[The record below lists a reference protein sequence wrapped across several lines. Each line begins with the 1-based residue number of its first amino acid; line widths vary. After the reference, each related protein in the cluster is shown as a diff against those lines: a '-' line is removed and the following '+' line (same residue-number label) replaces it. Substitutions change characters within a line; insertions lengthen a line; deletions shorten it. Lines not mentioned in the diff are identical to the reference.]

1 MKKYYSYIL
10 LILFFSGCATYKS
23 KYADDGDA
31 VDVANKKEVLHTFYL
46 IGDAG
51 LSPIG
56 DMNPVLKSFKRRLD
70 EADKN
75 STAIFLGDNIYPAG
89 FPDPKDST
97 VAYLTAKNHL
107 DAQLNTLTGFKGSKL
122 FIPGNHDWYTDGLQG
137 LKREQKYI
145 QKILDDKDAFLP
157 KNGCPIDV
165 VEVNDD
171 IAIIVLDTEWY
182 LTNWNKK
189 PGINDKCDIKSREK
203 FFLELEDA
211 IKDHREKTTI
221 IAMHHPMSSYGIHG
235 GQYSLRKQ
243 LYPKELPI
251 PLPVLGT
258 FINVLRKTTG
268 ASTEDLQN
276 KRYLELIKRVT
287 TLSQSSDKIVFA
299 SGHEHTLQYIEENN
313 IPQIVSGAGSK
324 EGSTRLLNG
333 SRFSTGRRGYATL
346 EVYKDG
352 SSRVRFY
359 GIDEK
364 GEEVFLFTSEV
375 LSPDAQEPDGVY
387 TNTFPDK
394 VKASVYSK
402 EAVDKTGFFK
412 AIWGDRYRK
421 YYGKEV
427 TAPVVLLDTLYG
439 GLTPVKKGGGHQSKS
454 LRLRDASGKEYV
466 MRALKKSAELYLQ
479 SMAFKDQYVLEDLQE
494 TYTQELLEDFY
505 TGSHPYAPFTV
516 GKLSD
521 AVGIYHTNPV
531 LYYVPKQK
539 ALGKYNDVFGDELYM
554 IEEHAGDGHG
564 DLKSFGYSNELK
576 SSDAMLENLRDD
588 EKYAVDAQAYIRAR
602 LFDMIIGDW
611 DRHVDQWRWAEF
623 KENKKVIYRP
633 VPRDRDQVF
642 SKMGD
647 GLLMGLA
654 TRIIPGLRLMEG
666 FKEEIRSVKGF
677 NSSPK
682 TYALDLALLSQ
693 TAKEEWMEQASF
705 LRENLDEKAIDEA
718 LKMFPEEVRDE
729 EGIGEIKKILL
740 ARASHIEETANEYFD
755 ILNKFATVIGTDK
768 DDWFEVTRLDDER
781 TEVKVYR
788 IIKGEKKRL
797 FFSKIFYRSITKE
810 IWIYGLD
817 DDDVFEVK
825 NEAGHKGMKVRIIG
839 GQNNDV
845 YTIENGKGVVV
856 YDYKSKK
863 NTFDKVEGAKVRL
876 TDDYGVNT
884 YDPLNIRS
892 STNQA
897 LPTIGFNP
905 DDGIKIGFMDTYTY
919 NGFRQN
925 PFTQQHTLKA
935 SYYFATSG
943 VELEYKG
950 ELANLFENWNLELKT
965 RFTTPNFAI
974 NFFGYG
980 NNTENNDDELG
991 MDYNRVRIQNFEVS
1005 PSLVWRS
1012 QMGAKF
1018 RTGISYET
1026 IEVEETDNRFINT
1039 FYQENGAETV
1049 NSFIGV
1055 HGEYTYENYD
1065 NTGFP
1070 TMGMAT
1076 AIEVGYKNNT
1086 NGDGKS
1092 FGYLVPS
1099 LSFNYKLIPNGRLV
1113 LATKWKGHLNIG
1125 NGYEFYQAASIGG
1138 IDGLRGFRNQR
1149 FTGKTAYYQ
1158 NTDIRYS
1165 LRRMKTRI
1173 LPTSMGLFAGFDYG
1187 KVWSPLIES
1196 NEWHTSYGGG
1206 FFINGSDIL
1215 SVNLALF
1222 NSVDGA
1228 RFTFGLGFAF

>member
-1 MKKYYSYIL
+1 MKKYYAYIL
-10 LILFFSGCATYKS
+10 LILFFTGCATYKS
-23 KYADDGDA
+23 KYADMNGA
-31 VDVANKKEVLHTFYL
+31 SDVVSEKEVSHTFYL

-51 LSPIG
+51 LSPMG
-56 DMNPVLKSFKRRLD
+56 DMNPVLKSFKKRLGR
-70 EADKN
+70 AAKN

-97 VAYLTAKNHL
+97 LAYLTAKNHL
-107 DAQLNTLTGFKGSKL
+107 DAQLNTLTDFKGAKL
-122 FIPGNHDWYTDGLQG
+122 FIPGNHDWYTDGLEG
-137 LKREQKYI
+137 LKREQKYV

-171 IAIIVLDTEWY
+171 VAIIVLDTEWY

-189 PGINDKCDIKSREK
+189 PGINDKCDIKSRES

-243 LYPKELPI
+243 FYPKELPV

-258 FINVLRKTTG
+258 FINILRKTSG

-287 TLSQSSDKIVFA
+287 TLAQSSEKIVFA
-299 SGHEHTLQYIEENN
+299 SGHEHTLQYIVENN

-333 SRFSTGRRGYATL
+333 SRFSTGKRGYAIL

-359 GIDEK
+359 GINEK

-375 LSPDAQEPDGVY
+375 LPPDTQESDRVYPDH
-387 TNTFPDK
+387 FPDK

-402 EAVDKTGFFK
+402 EEVDKTGFFK

-421 YYGKEV
+421 YYGTEV

-439 GLTPVKKGGGHQSKS
+439 GLKPVKKGGGHQSKS

-479 SMAFKDQYVLEDLQE
+479 SMAFKDQYVLEDLKE

-521 AVGIYHTNPV
+521 AVGIYHTNPI

-564 DLKSFGYSNELK
+564 DLESFGYSNELK
-576 SSDAMLENLRDD
+576 SSNAMLENLRDD
-588 EKYAVDAQAYIRAR
+588 EKYGIDAQAYIRAR

-647 GLLMGLA
+647 GLLMGVA

-693 TAKEEWMEQASF
+693 TTKEEWMEQASF
-705 LRENLDEKAIDEA
+705 LRENLNEQAIDEA

-729 EGIGEIKKILL
+729 SVGEIKRILL

-768 DDWFEVTRLDDER
+768 DDWFEVTRLDNQR
-781 TEVKVYR
+781 TEVKAYR
-788 IIKGEKKRL
+788 IIKGEKKRQ
-797 FFSKIFYRSITKE
+797 FFNKVFYTSNTKE

-825 NEAGHKGMKVRIIG
+825 NDEGYKGMKVLIIG

-863 NTFDKVEGAKVRL
+863 NTFNKVDRAKVRL
-876 TDDYGVNT
+876 TDDYNVNT
-884 YDPLNIRS
+884 YDPLNVRS
-892 STNQA
+892 SVNQA

-905 DDGIKIGFMDTYTY
+905 DDGIKIGFLNTYTY

-935 SYYFATSG
+935 AYYFATSG

-950 ELANLFENWNLELKT
+950 EFANLFENWNLEFKS

-980 NNTENNDDELG
+980 NSTENNDDELG

-1012 QMGAKF
+1012 PMGAKF

-1026 IEVEETDNRFINT
+1026 IEVEETDNRFVNT

-1049 NSFIGV
+1049 NSFVGV
-1055 HGEYTYENYD
+1055 HGGYTYKNYD

-1070 TMGMAT
+1070 TLGMAT
-1076 AIEVGYKNNT
+1076 SIEVGYKSNT
-1086 NGDGKS
+1086 NGEGNS
-1092 FGYLVPS
+1092 FGYFVPS
-1099 LSFNYKLIPNGRLV
+1099 ISFDYKLVPNGRLV

-1149 FTGKTAYYQ
+1149 FTGKSAYYQ

-1187 KVWSPLIES
+1187 KVWSPAIES
-1196 NEWHTSYGGG
+1196 NQWHTSYGGG
-1206 FFINGSDIL
+1206 FFVNGSDII